1 MWLEILSWWLVSGIF
16 RNITKWLFHLCCPE
30 SEIEVSQSCPTLCN
44 PMDCS
49 LPAFSVHGILQA
61 RIPEWVTISFSRG
74 SSRLGL
80 LYFGQ
85 TLYPLSQDTLNRDSS
100 DNETQGLGG
109 EGVLANFFLFER
121 TDLSSCPVA
130 SSNLRIVEEEE
141 DLSCFSRIGGVW
153 APVFGKPPVWW
164 QRHSQS
170 WGAL

>member
-1 MWLEILSWWLVSGIF
+1 MFKMMHCGSERLSHISKVIQSISGKAKIQPQEDTA
-16 RNITKWLFHLCCPE
+16 RAEEPE
-30 SEIEVSQSCPTLCN
+30 KKGKVKLLTCVQLSVTR
-44 PMDCS
+44 CS
-49 LPAFSVHGILQA
+49 LPGFWVHGIFHA
-61 RIPEWVTISFSRG
+61 RLPEWVTISFSRG

-153 APVFGKPPVWW
+153 APVFGKPPV
-164 QRHSQS
+164 
-170 WGAL
+170 